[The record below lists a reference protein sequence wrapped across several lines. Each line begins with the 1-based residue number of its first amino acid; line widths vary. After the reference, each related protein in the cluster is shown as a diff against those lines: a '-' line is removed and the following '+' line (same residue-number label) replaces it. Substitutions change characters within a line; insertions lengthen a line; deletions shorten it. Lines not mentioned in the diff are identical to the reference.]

1 MKRKKICVWSLLSLT
16 ILLSSLLV
24 ACSGGGNSDD
34 DEDEDDAG
42 GGSSTPSYSVR
53 ITSLKATKKTTTGV
67 TIYVGLATSGIS
79 ASKVE
84 MLGAQG
90 GSSSSASG
98 GLWGSVGGGETSG
111 TAQIFTASSKKTY
124 YIKGFLQTS
133 SGTVYSAVKKITTP

>member
-1 MKRKKICVWSLLSLT
+1 MKKKKICVWSLLSLT

-24 ACSGGGNSDD
+24 ACSGGGGGNSDD
-34 DEDEDDAG
+34 DDDNDNG

-53 ITSLKATKKTTTGV
+53 ITSLKMTKNE
-67 TIYVGLATSGIS
+67 ISVGLATSGIS

-84 MLGAQG
+84 MLGVQG
-90 GSSSSASG
+90 GSSSSARGS
-98 GLWGSVGGGETSG
+98 LWASVGGGKTSG
-111 TAQIFTASSKKTY
+111 TAQILTASSKKTY